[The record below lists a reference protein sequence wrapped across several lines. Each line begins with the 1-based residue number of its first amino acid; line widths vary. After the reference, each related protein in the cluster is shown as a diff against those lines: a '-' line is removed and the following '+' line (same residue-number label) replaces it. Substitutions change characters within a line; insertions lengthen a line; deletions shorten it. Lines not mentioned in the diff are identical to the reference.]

1 MAARRIVMGL
11 TALLVAALVAGC
23 SAASAATDAPQH
35 VPPSTAASASSPV
48 ASATPAAALPAAP
61 PDHRAAGLPCTATAV
76 ACVDLAT
83 HRAWLLYGGYV
94 IYGPVPAMPGSPAYP
109 TPTGTFHVIDKVID
123 YHSTEFH
130 NAPMPYSVFFYP
142 GDAFHVGSTGV
153 YSHGCVHLSWSAAQ
167 RFFNDLSIG
176 DEVQIVG

>member
-1 MAARRIVMGL
+1 MGAHPILLGLITVLAA
-11 TALLVAALVAGC
+11 ALLAAC
-23 SAASAATDAPQH
+23 SSASAATSAPH
-35 VPPSTAASASSPV
+35 PAVASPAPATPSTVGPAASAPQLSMPLD
-48 ASATPAAALPAAP
+48 A
-61 PDHRAAGLPCTATAV
+61 RAAGVPCTATAV

-83 HRAWLLYGGYV
+83 HQAWLLYGGYV
-94 IYGPVPAMPGSPAYP
+94 VYGPVPAMPGSPAFP
-109 TPTGTFHVIDKVID
+109 TPAGTFHVLDKVVD
-123 YHSTEFH
+123 YHSTEFN